1 MKIFLKSLLRSN
13 VFEKVVFVVLVL
25 KDMIA
30 VRLYS
35 RAIVDS

>member
-13 VFEKVVFVVLVL
+13 VFEKVVFVALVL